1 MDIANPIYDA
11 VFKFMMEDKK
21 VASLFIGAVTGYDVQ
36 DVELRPTEVITDA
49 EGMRQWTVYRLDLAV
64 RVRTDDGSRLVLVEI
79 QKAKY
84 HTDIQRFRGYLG
96 RQYASQQNFETITR
110 PDGSERKV
118 ALPIFTIYI
127 LGHCLAHN
135 RDVPVIT
142 VNRTYTDRATGQNLT
157 ERDEFIES
165 LTHDSAII
173 QVPALKERRRDR
185 LEQFLAVF
193 DQAQINPDDHHLLR
207 VNDADYPEECR
218 IVLRRLHQ
226 AISEEQVRQKMIVED
241 EIVSEFEERDRR
253 EQRLADLAGEERR
266 LREEAQTREAEA
278 RQREA
283 EARTREEDAR
293 RREQEER
300 LQREEA
306 CRRVQEERRQKDA
319 ALAEIAALQRAL
331 EEKGQ

>member
-1 MDIANPIYDA
+1 
-11 VFKFMMEDKK
+11 
-21 VASLFIGAVTGYDVQ
+21 G
-36 DVELRPTEVITDA
+36 
-49 EGMRQWTVYRLDLAV
+49 
-64 RVRTDDGSRLVLVEI
+64 
-79 QKAKY
+79 
-84 HTDIQRFRGYLG
+84 
-96 RQYASQQNFETITR
+96 
-110 PDGSERKV
+110 PDGTERKV

-127 LGHCLAHN
+127 LGHRLAHN

-142 VNRTYTDRATGQNLT
+142 VNRSYTDRATGQNLA

-193 DQAQINPDDHHLLR
+193 DQALINPDDHHLLR
-207 VNDADYPEECR
+207 VDDADYPEEFR

-226 AISEEQVRQKMIVED
+226 AISEEEIRQKMIVED
-241 EIVSEFEERDRR
+241 EIVTEFEERDRR

-266 LREEAQTREAEA
+266 LREEAQMREAVA
-278 RQREA
+278 RTGEA

-300 LQREEA
+300 LLREEA
-306 CRRVQEERRQKDA
+306 VQREQA
-319 ALAEIAALQRAL
+319 ALAELAELKRRL
-331 EEKGQ
+331 ERMEK

>member
-21 VASLFIGAVTGYDVQ
+21 VAALFIGAVTDYDVQ
-36 DVELRPTEVITDA
+36 DVELRPTEVVTDA

-79 QKAKY
+79 QKAKF
-84 HTDIQRFRGYLG
+84 HTDIERFRRYLG
-96 RQYASQQNFETITR
+96 NQYASAQNYETIVG
-110 PDGSERKV
+110 PDGIERKV

-127 LGHCLAHN
+127 LGHRLARN

-142 VNRTYTDRATGQNLT
+142 VNRSYTDRATGQNLT

-253 EQRLADLAGEERR
+253 EQRLAELAEQAHG
-266 LREEAQTREAEA
+266 REAAARQREAEARQREAEA

-300 LQREEA
+300 
-306 CRRVQEERRQKDA
+306 RQKES
-319 ALAEIAALQRAL
+319 ALAEITALKRAL